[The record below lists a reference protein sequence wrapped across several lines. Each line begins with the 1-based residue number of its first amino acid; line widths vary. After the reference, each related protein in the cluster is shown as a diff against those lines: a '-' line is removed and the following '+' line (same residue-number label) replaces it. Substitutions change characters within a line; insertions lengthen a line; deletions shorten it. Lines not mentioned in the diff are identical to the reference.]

1 MSEEVEKQGMAQT
14 NTTKTQT
21 NKQKSDSDI
30 PGDEV
35 RELQENSFRDINETW
50 KTIYWQNKNSHK
62 EIKHSNKF

>member
-21 NKQKSDSDI
+21 NKVTQSH

-62 EIKHSNKF
+62 EIKHSNKL